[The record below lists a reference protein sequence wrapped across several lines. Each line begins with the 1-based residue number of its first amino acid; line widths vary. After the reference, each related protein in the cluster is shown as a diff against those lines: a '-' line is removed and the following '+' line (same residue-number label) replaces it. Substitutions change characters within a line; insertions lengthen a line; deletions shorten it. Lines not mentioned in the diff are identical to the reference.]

1 VILLDTHVILWSLL
15 EPERLS
21 SRASKAI
28 LRASIAGDK
37 IVYSPISLYE
47 IANAERRKRLHVDVT
62 MEAFIAAIQARLE
75 MVPLTAKIAV
85 CAAQLPDG
93 FHGDPMDRIITA
105 TAIAED
111 CVLITADDRIRQAN
125 ACKVLW

>member
-21 SRASKAI
+21 RRASEEI
-28 LRASIAGDK
+28 LRASIAGEK
-37 IVYSPISLYE
+37 IAYSPISLYE
-47 IANAERRKRLHVDVT
+47 IANAERRKRLRLDVS
-62 MEAFIAAIQARLE
+62 MQVFIAAIQARLE
-75 MVPLTAKIAV
+75 MAPLTAKVAV
-85 CAAQLPDG
+85 CAAQLPDP

-105 TAIAED
+105 TAIAAD
-111 CVLITADDRIRQAN
+111 CVLITRDDRIRRAN